1 MVNEEL
7 ISTGQME
14 KSSQRTH
21 GSEAKSRE
29 GVKAAVRTGIRP
41 SPTRFQGH
49 DCNALKVGNLPPM
62 SSVGRAR
69 ERGETQGFMKVVV
82 DAETRKI
89 LGVGILGIGGDEVVH
104 AFLDVMYAEAPY
116 TVITR
121 AMHIHPTVADFMPPL
136 LGNLEPLK

>member
-1 MVNEEL
+1 
-7 ISTGQME
+7 
-14 KSSQRTH
+14 
-21 GSEAKSRE
+21 
-29 GVKAAVRTGIRP
+29 
-41 SPTRFQGH
+41 
-49 DCNALKVGNLPPM
+49 M

-104 AFLDVMYAEAPY
+104 AFLDVMYAEALY

-121 AMHIHPTVADFMPPL
+121 AMHIHPTVAEFMPTL
-136 LGNLEPLK
+136 LGKLEPLA

>member
-1 MVNEEL
+1 
-7 ISTGQME
+7 
-14 KSSQRTH
+14 
-21 GSEAKSRE
+21 
-29 GVKAAVRTGIRP
+29 
-41 SPTRFQGH
+41 
-49 DCNALKVGNLPPM
+49 M

-82 DAETRKI
+82 DAESRKI

-121 AMHIHPTVADFMPPL
+121 AMHIHPTVAEFMPTL
-136 LGNLEPLK
+136 LGKLEPLA